1 MLMPLPLLLMG
12 LWAWRARLALILL
25 LLWVGGAATILL
37 WPRGYL
43 ARAQV
48 APAETTSFAVS
59 ALLSPQAL
67 SQSQAQDTRPAGNFA
82 VYLAALRSPEAARML
97 TTETTLLQ
105 VMERQRQA
113 STLKVL
119 RAWLGFN
126 RALDA
131 DDVLAWLERYFSV
144 SQNLGSITWALELT
158 HADPALA
165 LQALN
170 SLHRFAEAKV
180 RADLAYQAA
189 RRVTALE
196 ARLQGESDVF
206 LRNSLYDLLA
216 QQQRAGLVV
225 AADEA
230 VAARLIAA
238 PMVEARAS
246 RPNRSLLLPLWL
258 MVVPLAVLM
267 GAAGLLLMQ
276 RSFRDAAL
284 VTRLPAMQGD

>member
-1 MLMPLPLLLMG
+1 MLLFG
-12 LWAWRARLALILL
+12 LWAWRARLLLILL
-25 LLWVGGAATILL
+25 LLWLGGAAVILL
-37 WPRGYL
+37 WPRGHV

-59 ALLSPQAL
+59 ALLSPQAPGVGQGL
-67 SQSQAQDTRPAGNFA
+67 DTRPGGNFA

-97 TTETTLLQ
+97 TTETGLLQ
-105 VMERQRQA
+105 AMEQARQA
-113 STLKVL
+113 SPLWAFRV
-119 RAWLGFN
+119 ALGLN

-131 DDVLAWLERYFSV
+131 DDVLAWLERYFALN
-144 SQNLGSITWALELT
+144 QNLGSITWSLELT
-158 HADPALA
+158 HTDPALA
-165 LQALN
+165 LQSLL

-180 RADLAYQAA
+180 RADLADQAA
-189 RRVTALE
+189 RRVAALE
-196 ARLQGESDVF
+196 ARLAGESDVF

-246 RPNRSLLLPLWL
+246 RPNRPLLLGLWL
-258 MVVPLAVLM
+258 LAVPLSVFMA
-267 GAAGLLLMQ
+267 AAGVLLM
-276 RSFRDAAL
+276 RTAFRDAAL
-284 VTRLPAMQGD
+284 VTRRPAMQGD

>member
-25 LLWVGGAATILL
+25 LLWVGGAAAILL
-37 WPRGYL
+37 WPRGHV

-48 APAETTSFAVS
+48 APAETTAFAIS
-59 ALLSPQAL
+59 SLLSAHPLAL
-67 SQSQAQDTRPAGNFA
+67 GQGLDTRPGGNFA
-82 VYLAALRSPEAARML
+82 VYLAALRSPDAARML
-97 TTETTLLQ
+97 TTETALLQ
-105 VMERQRQA
+105 AMERNRQD
-113 STLKVL
+113 SPLWSL
-119 RAWLGFN
+119 RVSLGLS

-131 DDVLAWLERYFSV
+131 DDVLAWMERHV
-144 SQNLGSITWALELT
+144 AVTQNLGSITWTLELT

-165 LQALN
+165 LQALI

-180 RADLAYQAA
+180 RADLADQAA
-189 RRVTALE
+189 RRVAALQ

-206 LRNSLYDLLA
+206 LRNNLYDLLA

-246 RPNRSLLLPLWL
+246 RPNRPLLLGLWL
-258 MVVPLAVLM
+258 LVVPLAVLM
-267 GAAGLLLMQ
+267 AAAGLLLMR

-284 VTRLPAMQGD
+284 VTRSPAMQGD

>member
-1 MLMPLPLLLMG
+1 MPLPMLLFG
-12 LWAWRARLALILL
+12 LWAWRVRLLLILL
-25 LLWVGGAATILL
+25 LLWLGGAAVILL
-37 WPRGYL
+37 WPRGHV

-59 ALLSPQAL
+59 ALLSPQAPGVGQGL
-67 SQSQAQDTRPAGNFA
+67 DTRPGGNFA

-97 TTETTLLQ
+97 TTETALLQ
-105 VMERQRQA
+105 AMEQARQA
-113 STLKVL
+113 SPLWAL
-119 RAWLGFN
+119 RVALGLN

-131 DDVLAWLERYFSV
+131 DDVLAWLERYFALN
-144 SQNLGSITWALELT
+144 QNLGSITWSLELT
-158 HADPALA
+158 HTDPALA
-165 LQALN
+165 LQSLL

-180 RADLAYQAA
+180 RADLADQAA
-189 RRVTALE
+189 RRVAALE
-196 ARLQGESDVF
+196 ARLAGESDVF

-246 RPNRSLLLPLWL
+246 RPNRPLLLGLWL
-258 MVVPLAVLM
+258 LAVPLSVFMA
-267 GAAGLLLMQ
+267 AAGVLLM
-276 RSFRDAAL
+276 RAAFRDAAL
-284 VTRLPAMQGD
+284 VTRRPAMQGD

>member
-1 MLMPLPLLLMG
+1 MPLPLLLMG

-25 LLWVGGAATILL
+25 LLWVGGAAAILL
-37 WPRGYL
+37 WPRGHV

-48 APAETTSFAVS
+48 APAETTSFAIS
-59 ALLSPQAL
+59 SLLSAHPLAL
-67 SQSQAQDTRPAGNFA
+67 GQGLDTRPGGNFA
-82 VYLAALRSPEAARML
+82 VYLAALRSPDAARML
-97 TTETTLLQ
+97 TTETALLQ
-105 VMERQRQA
+105 AMERNRQD
-113 STLKVL
+113 SPLWSL
-119 RAWLGFN
+119 RVSLGLS

-131 DDVLAWLERYFSV
+131 DDVLAWMERHV
-144 SQNLGSITWALELT
+144 AVTQNLGSITWTLELT

-165 LQALN
+165 LQALI

-180 RADLAYQAA
+180 RADLADQAA
-189 RRVTALE
+189 RRVAALQ

-206 LRNSLYDLLA
+206 LRNNLYDLLA

-246 RPNRSLLLPLWL
+246 RPNRPLLLGLWL
-258 MVVPLAVLM
+258 LVVPLAVLM
-267 GAAGLLLMQ
+267 AAAGLLLMR

-284 VTRLPAMQGD
+284 VTRSPAMQGD

>member
-1 MLMPLPLLLMG
+1 MPLPLLLMG

-67 SQSQAQDTRPAGNFA
+67 SQSQAQDTRPTGNFA

-113 STLKVL
+113 STLAVL
-119 RAWLGFN
+119 RAWLGFS

-267 GAAGLLLMQ
+267 GASGLLLMQ

>member
-1 MLMPLPLLLMG
+1 MPLPLLLMG

-25 LLWVGGAATILL
+25 LLWVGGAAAILL
-37 WPRGYL
+37 WPRGHV

-48 APAETTSFAVS
+48 APAETTAFAIS
-59 ALLSPQAL
+59 SLLSTHPL
-67 SQSQAQDTRPAGNFA
+67 SLGQGLDTRPGGNFA

-97 TTETTLLQ
+97 TTETALLQ
-105 VMERQRQA
+105 VMEHRRRDSPLA
-113 STLKVL
+113 GVS
-119 RAWLGFN
+119 AFLGLN

-131 DDVLAWLERYFSV
+131 DDVLAWLERYLSV
-144 SQNLGSITWALELT
+144 SQNLGNITWSLELT
-158 HADPALA
+158 HSDPGLA
-165 LQALN
+165 LQALI

-180 RADLAYQAA
+180 RADLADQAA
-189 RRVTALE
+189 RRVAALE
-196 ARLQGESDVF
+196 ARLSGESDIF

-246 RPNRSLLLPLWL
+246 RPNRPLLLGLWL
-258 MVVPLAVLM
+258 LVVPLAVLM
-267 GAAGLLLMQ
+267 GAAGLMLT
-276 RSFRDAAL
+276 RSAFRDAAL
-284 VTRLPAMQGD
+284 VTRRPAMQGD

>member
-1 MLMPLPLLLMG
+1 MPLPLLLMG

-25 LLWVGGAATILL
+25 LLWVGGAAAILL
-37 WPRGYL
+37 WPRGHV

-48 APAETTSFAVS
+48 APAETTSFAIS
-59 ALLSPQAL
+59 ALLSPHAPGLGQGL
-67 SQSQAQDTRPAGNFA
+67 DTRPGGNFA
-82 VYLAALRSPEAARML
+82 IYLAALRSPEAARML
-97 TTETTLLQ
+97 TTETALLQ
-105 VMERQRQA
+105 VMESARQT
-113 STLKVL
+113 STFWPL
-119 RAWLGFN
+119 RVRLGLI

-131 DDVLAWLERYFSV
+131 DDVLAWLGRYLSV
-144 SQNLGSITWALELT
+144 SQNLGSITWTLELT

-165 LQALN
+165 LHALI

-180 RADLAYQAA
+180 RADLADQAA
-189 RRVTALE
+189 RRVAALE
-196 ARLQGESDVF
+196 ARLAGESDVF

-246 RPNRSLLLPLWL
+246 RPNRPLLLGLWL
-258 MVVPLAVLM
+258 LVVPLAVLL
-267 GAAGLLLMQ
+267 GGAGLLLMQ
-276 RSFRDAAL
+276 SSLRDAAL
-284 VTRLPAMQGD
+284 VTRSPAMQGD

>member
-1 MLMPLPLLLMG
+1 MPLPMLLFG
-12 LWAWRARLALILL
+12 LWAWRVRLLLILL
-25 LLWVGGAATILL
+25 LLWLGGAAVILL
-37 WPRGYL
+37 WPRGHV

-59 ALLSPQAL
+59 ALLSPQAPGVGQGL
-67 SQSQAQDTRPAGNFA
+67 DTRPGGNFA

-97 TTETTLLQ
+97 TTETALLQ
-105 VMERQRQA
+105 AMEQARQA
-113 STLKVL
+113 SPLWAFRV
-119 RAWLGFN
+119 ALGLN

-131 DDVLAWLERYFSV
+131 DDVLAWLERYFALN
-144 SQNLGSITWALELT
+144 QNLGSITWSLELT
-158 HADPALA
+158 HPNPALA
-165 LQALN
+165 LQSLL

-180 RADLAYQAA
+180 RADLADQAA
-189 RRVTALE
+189 RRVAALE
-196 ARLQGESDVF
+196 ARLAGESDVF

-246 RPNRSLLLPLWL
+246 RPNRPLLLGLWL
-258 MVVPLAVLM
+258 LAVPLSVFMA
-267 GAAGLLLMQ
+267 AAGVLLM
-276 RSFRDAAL
+276 RAAFRDAAL
-284 VTRLPAMQGD
+284 VTRRPAMQGD

>member
-1 MLMPLPLLLMG
+1 MPLPLLLMG

-25 LLWVGGAATILL
+25 LLWVGGAAAILL
-37 WPRGYL
+37 WPRGHV

-48 APAETTSFAVS
+48 APAETTSFAIS
-59 ALLSPQAL
+59 ALLSPQAPGL
-67 SQSQAQDTRPAGNFA
+67 GQGLDARPGGNFA
-82 VYLAALRSPEAARML
+82 IYLAALRSPEAARML
-97 TTETTLLQ
+97 TTETALLQ
-105 VMERQRQA
+105 EMERTRQV
-113 STLKVL
+113 SPLWPLRVL
-119 RAWLGFN
+119 LGLT

-131 DDVLAWLERYFSV
+131 DDVLAWLERYFAV
-144 SQNLGSITWALELT
+144 TQNLGAITWSLELT

-165 LQALN
+165 LQALVT
-170 SLHRFAEAKV
+170 LHQYAEAKV
-180 RADLAYQAA
+180 RADLAEQAA
-189 RRVTALE
+189 RRVAALE

-246 RPNRSLLLPLWL
+246 RPNRPLLLGLWL
-258 MVVPLAVLM
+258 LVVPFAVLM
-267 GAAGLLLMQ
+267 AAAGLLLM
-276 RSFRDAAL
+276 RSSFRDAAV
-284 VTRLPAMQGD
+284 VTRSPAMQGD

>member
-1 MLMPLPLLLMG
+1 MPLPLLLMG

-25 LLWVGGAATILL
+25 LLWVGGAAAILL
-37 WPRGYL
+37 WPRGHV

-48 APAETTSFAVS
+48 APAETTSFAIS
-59 ALLSPQAL
+59 SLLSTHPL
-67 SQSQAQDTRPAGNFA
+67 SLGQGLDTRPGGNFA

-97 TTETTLLQ
+97 TTETALLQ
-105 VMERQRQA
+105 VMERTRQDSPLA
-113 STLKVL
+113 GL
-119 RAWLGFN
+119 RTSLGLN

-131 DDVLAWLERYFSV
+131 DDVLAWLERYLSV
-144 SQNLGSITWALELT
+144 SQNLGSITWSLELT
-158 HADPALA
+158 HSDPALA
-165 LQALN
+165 LQALI

-180 RADLAYQAA
+180 RADLADQAA
-189 RRVTALE
+189 RRVAALE
-196 ARLQGESDVF
+196 ARLSGESDVF

-246 RPNRSLLLPLWL
+246 RPNRPLLLGLWVL
-258 MVVPLAVLM
+258 VVPLAVLM
-267 GAAGLLLMQ
+267 GAAGLLLA
-276 RSFRDAAL
+276 RSSFRDAAL
-284 VTRLPAMQGD
+284 VTRRPAMQGD

>member
-1 MLMPLPLLLMG
+1 MPLPLLLMG

-25 LLWVGGAATILL
+25 LLWVGGAAAILL
-37 WPRGYL
+37 WPRGHV

-48 APAETTSFAVS
+48 APAETTSFAIS
-59 ALLSPQAL
+59 ALLSPQAPGL
-67 SQSQAQDTRPAGNFA
+67 GQGLDTRPGGNFA
-82 VYLAALRSPEAARML
+82 IYLAALRSPEAARML
-97 TTETTLLQ
+97 TTETALLQ
-105 VMERQRQA
+105 VMERTRQT
-113 STLKVL
+113 STFWPL
-119 RAWLGFN
+119 RVRLGLI

-131 DDVLAWLERYFSV
+131 DDVLAWLGQYLSV
-144 SQNLGSITWALELT
+144 SQNLGSITWTLELT

-165 LQALN
+165 LHALI

-180 RADLAYQAA
+180 RADLADQAA
-189 RRVTALE
+189 RRVAALE
-196 ARLQGESDVF
+196 ARLSGESDIF

-246 RPNRSLLLPLWL
+246 RPNRPLLLGLWL
-258 MVVPLAVLM
+258 LVVPLAVLL
-267 GAAGLLLMQ
+267 GGAGLLLMQ
-276 RSFRDAAL
+276 SSLRDAAL
-284 VTRLPAMQGD
+284 VTRSPAMQGD